1 MWPENVEILRVS
13 IEGFLA
19 AGRSKTQENR
29 TVEVIRD
36 LLPED
41 RMYAYDP
48 DNYFQAGADAL
59 GIIDLAL
66 TAADREKVG
75 SILDF
80 ASGGGRVMR
89 YLRAAF
95 PDASLTACDVY
106 PSSVDFCARTFDAR
120 PLLSNWDF
128 EKVELDEPYDLIWVG
143 SLFAL
148 SAGNWDRRLILF
160 AGALS
165 PGGVLVFT
173 AYGGRVAD
181 LIRTGRTKLNLSDE
195 HVEQIVA
202 DYDRHGFG
210 FFADFEP
217 QNGHGDTLAAP
228 ARVCSVLA
236 GHPSL
241 RLLLY
246 AEGAWLE
253 QDVIACV
260 SPDAE
265 DPDRAGPFR
274 CSRRL
279 LQPIGAHEVAHDL
292 VGCTVRPRRYRGRD
306 GVLLGSRGRPRSRG
320 VDGARRWRRRLSL
333 RDTARGMSQENVELV
348 RAWWKA
354 WERGRHGGRLRVL

>member
-1 MWPENVEILRVS
+1 MSQENVEILRVS

-19 AGRSKTQENR
+19 AGRSDQENR

-66 TAADREKVG
+66 AAADREKVG

-106 PSSVDFCARTFDAR
+106 PAGVDFCARTFDAR

-143 SLFAL
+143 SLFTHV
-148 SAGNWDRRLILF
+148 GREDWDRLLTLF

-173 AYGGRVAD
+173 AYGRRIAD

-246 AEGAWLE
+246 AEGAWLQ

-260 SPDAE
+260 KS
-265 DPDRAGPFR
+265 
-274 CSRRL
+274 
-279 LQPIGAHEVAHDL
+279 
-292 VGCTVRPRRYRGRD
+292 
-306 GVLLGSRGRPRSRG
+306 
-320 VDGARRWRRRLSL
+320 
-333 RDTARGMSQENVELV
+333 
-348 RAWWKA
+348 
-354 WERGRHGGRLRVL
+354 